1 MSKTKEQCL
10 NIISQQFLN
19 IEKTKD
25 RDERLSILENSI
37 KEIVEAEYAFVWK
50 YDNINNSII
59 HKDKAFLLAE
69 SILKLTS
76 MSKKVF
82 FDNHISSH
90 KNYNK
95 IIDNPLNI
103 KLKSMIVLPIF
114 QQKKLLGFLVAY
126 NSVSYG
132 SDFQRYDTRSIGL
145 LTKCSEKLLL
155 DSLTEVKTK
164 PLQKKVETKKSTKV
178 NSKPTI
184 NKESIT
190 RTTKKEVAKKTA
202 KTKKDLEI
210 EIAKQAEKIQALEIR
225 LTKEREAKQ
234 ELVVIEEAMDVLVE
248 DDKYQELKSIIDFL
262 NNELSYFS
270 ESQNIIYTFLEIIK
284 NSIHDKAQLELIENK
299 LNSSQLIHHFVDTLQ
314 NREQMPLNIEAF
326 KTYQGL
332 LSVINLYT
340 KVFLQEELFFNVFI
354 DPKIPSELLGD
365 IEKIESLMV
374 HLFNNI
380 NCLTRKYGRVEFSV
394 AYNEE
399 EALLELMLK
408 GLPPLEKKSLFNF
421 FKKKKVSNSLTTN
434 NSGLGLSVVSNLIK
448 VLNGKLKLTTEE
460 NGEHAFVV
468 SIPCLVSNRSKN
480 SNKIF
485 KAKKPLKIAI
495 LISPDDEYA
504 FYNLRRYL
512 EAFSITKENI
522 VVLNNYKKLEGKNFS
537 HLFCFEDMLSDKIDV
552 SKITSIT
559 VLRYSGILLD
569 YEESVSVNELYL
581 NAYYGMSLQEIL
593 FPHIKTE
600 EMESN
605 TILLECNR
613 VKKEKEKKSKELN
626 SYLGQLRGFKS

>member
-10 NIISQQFLN
+10 NIISKQFLN
-19 IEKTKD
+19 IEEKQSI
-25 RDERLSILENSI
+25 DERLSILEESI
-37 KEIVEAEYAFVWK
+37 KEIVESEYAYVWQ
-50 YDNINNSII
+50 YDSPNNRII
-59 HKDKAFLLAE
+59 HKDKVFLLAD

-114 QQKKLLGFLVAY
+114 QQEKLIGFLVAY
-126 NSVSYG
+126 NSFSYG

-145 LTKCSEKLLL
+145 LTKCSEKLLIE
-155 DSLTEVKTK
+155 SLAEKK
-164 PLQKKVETKKSTKV
+164 KINHKKVKKEISMSKPKLDKTPLKRIMKKSR
-178 NSKPTI
+178 
-184 NKESIT
+184 KE
-190 RTTKKEVAKKTA
+190 
-202 KTKKDLEI
+202 LE
-210 EIAKQAEKIQALEIR
+210 EELKKQAEKIQALEIR
-225 LTKEREAKQ
+225 LAKEREVKH
-234 ELVVIEEAMDVLVE
+234 ELVVVEEAMDVLVE
-248 DDKYQELKSIIDFL
+248 EDKYQELKSIIDFL
-262 NNELSYFS
+262 NNELSYFA
-270 ESQNIIYTFLEIIK
+270 ESQNVIYTFLEIIK
-284 NSIHDKAQLELIENK
+284 NSLHDKAQLELIENK
-299 LNSSQLIHHFVDTLQ
+299 LNSSQLVHHFVDTLQ

-332 LSVINLYT
+332 LSVVNLYV
-340 KVFLQEELFFNVFI
+340 KVFAQEELLFNIFL
-354 DPKIPSELLGD
+354 DPKMPSELLGD

-380 NCLTRKYGRVEFSV
+380 NCLTTQQGRVEFSV
-394 AYNEE
+394 LYNVE
-399 EALLELMLK
+399 EALLELIVK
-408 GLPPLEKKSLFNF
+408 GLPPLETKSLFNF

-434 NSGLGLSVVSNLIK
+434 NSGLGLSVVSNLVK
-448 VLNGKLKLTTEE
+448 VLNGKLKLTTKE
-460 NGEHAFVV
+460 NGEHEFMV
-468 SIPCLVSNRSKN
+468 SIPCSLPNSSNN
-480 SNKIF
+480 LNKTF

-495 LISPDDEYA
+495 LMSYDDEYA

-512 EAFSITKENI
+512 EAFAISNENI
-522 VVLNNYKKLEGKNFS
+522 VVFNNYKKLEGKNFS

-552 SKITSIT
+552 SKISSIT
-559 VLRYSGILLD
+559 VLRYSGIVLD

-593 FPHIKTE
+593 FPNIRTE
-600 EMESN
+600 EIESN
-605 TILLECNR
+605 TILLEYNH

-626 SYLGQLRGFKS
+626 SYVGQLRGFKS

>member
-10 NIISQQFLN
+10 NIISKQFSN
-19 IEKTKD
+19 IEEKQSIDK
-25 RDERLSILENSI
+25 RISILEESI
-37 KEIVEAEYAFVWK
+37 KEIVESEYAYVWQ
-50 YDNINNSII
+50 YDSPNNRII
-59 HKDKAFLLAE
+59 HKDKVFLLAD

-114 QQKKLLGFLVAY
+114 QQEKLIGFLVAY
-126 NSVSYG
+126 NSFSYG

-145 LTKCSEKLLL
+145 LTKCSEKLLIE
-155 DSLTEVKTK
+155 SLSEKK
-164 PLQKKVETKKSTKV
+164 IINHKKVKKEISMSKSKLDKTPLKRIMKKSR
-178 NSKPTI
+178 
-184 NKESIT
+184 KE
-190 RTTKKEVAKKTA
+190 
-202 KTKKDLEI
+202 LE
-210 EIAKQAEKIQALEIR
+210 EELKKQAEKIQALEIR
-225 LTKEREAKQ
+225 LAKEREVKH
-234 ELVVIEEAMDVLVE
+234 ELVVVEEAMDVLVE
-248 DDKYQELKSIIDFL
+248 EDKYQELKSIIDFL
-262 NNELSYFS
+262 NNELSYFA
-270 ESQNIIYTFLEIIK
+270 ESQNVIYTFLEIIK
-284 NSIHDKAQLELIENK
+284 NSLHDKAQLELIENK
-299 LNSSQLIHHFVDTLQ
+299 LNSSQLVHHFVDTLQ

-332 LSVINLYT
+332 LSVVNLYV
-340 KVFLQEELFFNVFI
+340 KVFAQEELLFNIFL
-354 DPKIPSELLGD
+354 DPKMPSELLGD

-380 NCLTRKYGRVEFSV
+380 NCLTTQQGRVEFSV
-394 AYNEE
+394 LYNVE
-399 EALLELMLK
+399 EALLELIVK
-408 GLPPLEKKSLFNF
+408 GLPPLETKSLFNF

-434 NSGLGLSVVSNLIK
+434 NSGLGLSVVSNLVK
-448 VLNGKLKLTTEE
+448 VLNGKLKLTTKE
-460 NGEHAFVV
+460 NGEHEFMV
-468 SIPCLVSNRSKN
+468 SIPCSLPNSSNN
-480 SNKIF
+480 LNKTF

-495 LISPDDEYA
+495 LMSYDDEYA

-512 EAFSITKENI
+512 EAFAISNENI
-522 VVLNNYKKLEGKNFS
+522 VVFNNYKKLEGKNFS

-552 SKITSIT
+552 SKIPSIT
-559 VLRYSGILLD
+559 VLRYSGIVLD

-593 FPHIKTE
+593 FPNIRTE
-600 EMESN
+600 EIESN
-605 TILLECNR
+605 TILLEYNH

-626 SYLGQLRGFKS
+626 SYVGQLRGFKS

>member
-10 NIISQQFLN
+10 NIISKQFSN
-19 IEKTKD
+19 IEEKKSI
-25 RDERLSILENSI
+25 DERVSILEESI
-37 KEIVEAEYAFVWK
+37 KEIVESEYAYVWQ
-50 YDNINNSII
+50 YNSINDKII
-59 HKDKAFLLAE
+59 HKDKVLLLNE

-95 IIDNPLNI
+95 LIDNPLNI

-114 QQKKLLGFLVAY
+114 QQEKLLGFLVAY
-126 NSVSYG
+126 NSVGYG

-145 LTKCSEKLLL
+145 LSKCSEKLLL
-155 DSLTEVKTK
+155 DSLKKAKKK
-164 PLQKKVETKKSTKV
+164 PLQNKVETKKSTKV
-178 NSKPTI
+178 NSKPSQEPI
-184 NKESIT
+184 I
-190 RTTKKEVAKKTA
+190 RTSK
-202 KTKKDLEI
+202 KTKKDLEV
-210 EIAKQAEKIQALEIR
+210 EIAKQAEKIQALEIC
-225 LTKEREAKQ
+225 LAKERESKQ
-234 ELVVIEEAMDVLVE
+234 ELVVEKEAMDILLEE
-248 DDKYQELKSIIDFL
+248 DNYQELKSIMDFL
-262 NNELSYFS
+262 NNELSYFA
-270 ESQNIIYTFLEIIK
+270 ESQNVIYTFLEIIK
-284 NSIHDKAQLELIENK
+284 NSLHDKAQLELIETQ
-299 LNSSQLIHHFVDTLQ
+299 LEASQLVHRFVNTLQ
-314 NREQMPLNIEAF
+314 NKEQMPLNIEAF

-332 LSVINLYT
+332 LSVVNLYA
-340 KVFLQEELFFNVFI
+340 KVFAQEELFFNVFF

-380 NCLTRKYGRVEFSV
+380 NCLTTQQGRVEFSV
-394 AYNEE
+394 EYNEE
-399 EALLELMLK
+399 ETLLELIVK
-408 GLPPLEKKSLFNF
+408 GFPPLETKSLFNF

-434 NSGLGLSVVSNLIK
+434 NSGLGLSVVSNLVK
-448 VLNGKLKLTTEE
+448 VLNGKLKLMTEE
-460 NGEHAFVV
+460 NGEYAFVV
-468 SIPCLVSNRSKN
+468 SISCSRPNGSKN

-495 LISPDDEYA
+495 LMSADDEYA

-512 EAFSITKENI
+512 EAFSINEENI
-522 VVLNNYKKLEGKNFS
+522 MVINNYKKLEGKNFS
-537 HLFCFEDMLSDKIDV
+537 HLFCFEDMLSDKIDM
-552 SKITSIT
+552 SKIPSIT
-559 VLRYSGILLD
+559 VLRYSGIVFD

-593 FPHIKTE
+593 FPHISTE
-600 EMESN
+600 EIESN

-626 SYLGQLRGFKS
+626 SYVGQLRGFKS